1 MKRKEESEKAGLNL
15 NIRETKIRAS
25 GPITWWQIKGEK
37 VEMANFLFLGYKITA
52 DGDHSQETK
61 VPWKKS

>member
-37 VEMANFLFLGYKITA
+37 VENGKFSFLGLQN
-52 DGDHSQETK
+52 HCR
-61 VPWKKS
+61 W